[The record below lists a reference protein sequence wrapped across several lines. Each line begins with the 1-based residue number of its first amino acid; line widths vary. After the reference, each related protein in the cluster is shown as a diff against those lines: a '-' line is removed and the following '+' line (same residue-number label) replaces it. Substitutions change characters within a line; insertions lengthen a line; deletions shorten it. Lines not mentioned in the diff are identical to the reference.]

1 LIGKDNEVISIAS
14 SHEEDLGT
22 ISEMSVSEDGTG
34 DRKTLASWL
43 RKSKDKLTSMFHRA
57 QTKLKITRGRYYR
70 KGVDEPSLRTKQHH
84 AQQARAHDEHV
95 LRVYSTSSPLL
106 EFFKRRPRDDTTK
119 RGGE

>member
-70 KGVDEPSLRTKQHH
+70 KGVGFMDAYRKGLDGR
-84 AQQARAHDEHV
+84 QAAWAAKKYRGHRVVPPTILAEFTLAHT
-95 LRVYSTSSPLL
+95 L
-106 EFFKRRPRDDTTK
+106 
-119 RGGE
+119 